1 MVNDIAVKGS
11 PEDLELLNEEI
22 SLQFFND
29 TKSLEN
35 GLLNLSIKK
44 TNSGTEKRVAVDLR
58 YYNAYNR
65 TNDATDHNEG
75 TYIFKTA

>member
-1 MVNDIAVKGS
+1 M
-11 PEDLELLNEEI
+11 
-22 SLQFFND
+22 
-29 TKSLEN
+29 

-44 TNSGTEKRVAVDLR
+44 LNDGTEKRVTVNFR

-75 TYIFKTA
+75 FYIFKTA